1 MAEDGLDFITAV
13 TRKGEEPMF
22 RRPYVFMVVLALFV
36 CVAEAQAP
44 ASKYPIM
51 DAIAQRII
59 DKYNNSTCVQLA
71 TAKSEKPT
79 GQKAEMEQRAI
90 AAMKADPQMR
100 AAFIDK
106 VAAPIAN
113 KMFECGMIP

>member
-1 MAEDGLDFITAV
+1 
-13 TRKGEEPMF
+13 MF
-22 RRPYVFMVVLALFV
+22 QRAYVLALV
-36 CVAEAQAP
+36 PALLLVADARAQQP
-44 ASKYPIM
+44 QQYPLM

-71 TAKSEKPT
+71 EAKSEKPT
-79 GQKAEMEQRAI
+79 GEKAQMEARVV

-100 AAFIDK
+100 AAFINK